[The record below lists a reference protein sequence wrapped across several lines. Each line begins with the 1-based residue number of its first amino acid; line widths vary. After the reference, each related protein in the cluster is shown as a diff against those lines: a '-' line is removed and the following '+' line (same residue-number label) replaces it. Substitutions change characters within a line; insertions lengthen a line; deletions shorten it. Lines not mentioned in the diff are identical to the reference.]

1 MNART
6 RALTFIFFSY
16 VLLTRGTLLQA
27 QTVVS
32 GDGEESVS
40 ASKSAAAESGPAVT
54 SGPTVISGAVVQNG
68 ADNKS
73 ESVPLPDQPS
83 PEDALNGSELPYNA
97 TDEQASASVL
107 GAAPTLK
114 TPSPVHG
121 LCWSNNNG
129 YFALTEQNAI
139 FIRDGFDSRLVHAM
153 GYDGAVSL
161 QFAWD
166 VVTQSDMFMALSS
179 GGKFSV
185 WNFNDLPKQVAIAGD
200 VEPSYSVELSSERR
214 VTASAF
220 SHSGNHMAVAYDDGT
235 VNMSIVLHYTQKIS
249 DKNLSGHLGN
259 VFALD
264 FSKNDGFLVSSGLDD
279 KLFIWNATDGSKVN
293 SMPFY
298 SGSGAGALFTP
309 DSSAVISLERPDA
322 ITVRAFDGRRLMVIK
337 PNGKGVKNFKLSSRG
352 KNLIVLT
359 GDDNLEF
366 YDLETGKYVGY
377 IPPFNQ
383 TTLTSYAFNRDD
395 SVVLT
400 GHADG
405 SVYKLRL
412 EKVFLKPGQ
421 KIPRM
426 RMVGPDEVVVK
437 GPGYTDKIPGSK
449 DKGAELFPQEH
460 SVLIGMSGRTLP
472 SPYNFEL
479 GVDVRARFV
488 IKKTPLFVGG
498 MINGG
503 IGFPRGEF
511 PYSYIIQGE
520 YAGPPYLLSLAFMAP
535 AGIQIKLGKKAPRFI
550 AEVYPGF
557 RMQKLAQ
564 TGGGKVAASKWFPA
578 FVGGASVGLGWKYF
592 EFGAGAEYD
601 AVLGFLPRAYVA
613 GRIPFKLGG
622 GKKGA
627 KGNKEAKE

>member
-16 VLLTRGTLLQA
+16 VLLMRGTLLQA

-32 GDGEESVS
+32 GDGEKSVS
-40 ASKSAAAESGPAVT
+40 APKSAAAESGPSVT

-449 DKGAELFPQEH
+449 DKGAQDIFKDGHEIFINPMA
-460 SVLIGMSGRTLP
+460 GTTP
-472 SPYNFEL
+472 SPFSLSFGLDLGYKNFK
-479 GVDVRARFV
+479 
-488 IKKTPLFVGG
+488 IKKPFYLGGGLRLHFSPDFGSYPYTYYYVDTGEKLPNPFFLGGVVYGTLGIAFRPWKNNIVIFFDLNPGFSTQLIWNGKVGSEAITSDLFCSFSIASRLGMEFKRFNVAAFVEYDTLRSFIVG
-498 MINGG
+498 
-503 IGFPRGEF
+503 
-511 PYSYIIQGE
+511 
-520 YAGPPYLLSLAFMAP
+520 
-535 AGIQIKLGKKAPRFI
+535 
-550 AEVYPGF
+550 AEV
-557 RMQKLAQ
+557 
-564 TGGGKVAASKWFPA
+564 
-578 FVGGASVGLGWKYF
+578 GWAISF
-592 EFGAGAEYD
+592 
-601 AVLGFLPRAYVA
+601 
-613 GRIPFKLGG
+613 GG
-622 GKKGA
+622 GKK
-627 KGNKEAKE
+627 KKNDK